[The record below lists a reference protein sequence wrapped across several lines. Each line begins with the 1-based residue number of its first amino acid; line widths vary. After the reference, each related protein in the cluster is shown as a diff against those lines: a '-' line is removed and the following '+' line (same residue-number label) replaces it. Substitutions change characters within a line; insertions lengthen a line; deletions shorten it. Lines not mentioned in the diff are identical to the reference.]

1 MLNEIN
7 KLLSQADLEKIQ
19 SLLGDAQWQSGSS
32 SAGLHARNKKA
43 NEEMDQ
49 STQSWNTINKTVVS
63 QLYSHPE
70 FQSMVLP
77 SKVSAAFVSRCQP
90 GMYYGQHIDDPIM
103 GNLTA
108 RYRSDV
114 AITVFLSDPHTYD
127 GGELCIQSRFGE
139 VSIKLAAGS
148 AVVYPA
154 SSLHEVTPVT
164 RGERI
169 VCALW
174 AQSMVRDEKHR
185 ELLQDLD
192 VVRQALNISTPKA
205 LATQK
210 VEHVYANLL
219 RLWADV

>member
-1 MLNEIN
+1 MLSEIN
-7 KLLSQADLEKIQ
+7 KLLSTSELEKIQ
-19 SLLGDAQWQSGSS
+19 SLINDAQWQSGNS
-32 SAGLHARNKKA
+32 SAGAHAREIKS

-49 STQSWNTINKTVVS
+49 TCQSWTAINQIVVS
-63 QLYSHPE
+63 KLYAHPG

-77 SKVSAAFVSRCQP
+77 SKVSAAFISRCQS
-90 GMYYGQHIDDPIM
+90 GMYYGQHIDNPIM
-103 GNLTA
+103 GNANA

-114 AITVFLSDPHTYD
+114 AVTVFLSDPETYD
-127 GGELCIQSRFGE
+127 GGELSIESRFGQ
-139 VSIKLAAGS
+139 VSVKLPAGS

-174 AQSMVRDEKHR
+174 AQSMVRNEQQR

-192 VVRQALNISTPKA
+192 EVRQALNQSTPNA
-205 LATQK
+205 LVTQK
-210 VEHVYANLL
+210 TEHIYANLL